1 MLQFGADDANKQL
14 RKKREISD
22 TSNVCQTDVKIESIE
37 AAMRVKDKSWK
48 TIVNNVKN
56 YADQKLIIE
65 ECRFEL
71 LCLCYKNWKF
81 LTFRDTT
88 QK

>member
-71 LCLCYKNWKF
+71 LCLCA
-81 LTFRDTT
+81 
-88 QK
+88 